1 MVAVDVA
8 DRGAHRVGGVG
19 NFPKRPRWL
28 VVVVWW
34 LWLVVVVWWLWLVV
48 VVWWLWLVVVVW
60 WLIAVVCGMA
70 GHRSPSMIKVP
81 KVSRDFPYAIN
92 IENTP
97 DNQPEKTSRNRTPV
111 RPVKE
116 NTS

>member
-28 VVVVWW
+28 IAVVWL
-34 LWLVVVVWWLWLVV
+34 LWLMI
-48 VVWWLWLVVVVW
+48 VVW
-60 WLIAVVCGMA
+60 WLIAVVCGMV

-97 DNQPEKTSRNRTPV
+97 DNQPEKTSQNRTPV